1 MQNFGF
7 TMLSRFK
14 HSEARCHLTFQVL
27 YLDFNEVSIAL
38 FIEQPNGQGSSPSR
52 YSLRYHDVQYKDYL
66 SRTGKPLTPGRHAL
80 EIYTYGGDGEEKDED
95 PEDSA
100 KMIEWEKEWWQK
112 ADARLN
118 IQDKV
123 LSNIAQEE

>member
-1 MQNFGF
+1 
-7 TMLSRFK
+7 
-14 HSEARCHLTFQVL
+14 
-27 YLDFNEVSIAL
+27 
-38 FIEQPNGQGSSPSR
+38 
-52 YSLRYHDVQYKDYL
+52 
-66 SRTGKPLTPGRHAL
+66 LTPGRHAL

-118 IQDKV
+118 I
-123 LSNIAQEE
+123 